1 MDRPKRRVS
10 LWFLNLLTW
19 QPGRGWHYSFADWRI
34 KHSFLTKQPTL
45 ACSCSFWSLLVASFA
60 IYYADCYMRYL
71 QAEETISAQDGYLVS
86 ECPHTYFR
94 RRKSIPLPA
103 IRIIKPH
110 TNHSRLPN
118 PNTLRVFYGHG
129 RRYRFDTFM
138 TPGQGGDLVNGI
150 LQLRD
155 NERWSQHCICNLANG
170 GTNSFFENKKLI
182 DGYLCH

>member
-1 MDRPKRRVS
+1 MEGISLISELVNMTARRGMT
-10 LWFLNLLTW
+10 LFLCGLTVKAFFFNEAANAGLFLL
-19 QPGRGWHYSFADWRI
+19 
-34 KHSFLTKQPTL
+34 FLIL
-45 ACSCSFWSLLVASFA
+45 IDASFA
-60 IYYADCYMRYL
+60 IYYADCYMRYF

-86 ECPHTYFR
+86 ECPHTFFR

-129 RRYRFDTFM
+129 RRYRFGIFM
-138 TPGQGGDLVNGI
+138 TPRQGGDWVNGI